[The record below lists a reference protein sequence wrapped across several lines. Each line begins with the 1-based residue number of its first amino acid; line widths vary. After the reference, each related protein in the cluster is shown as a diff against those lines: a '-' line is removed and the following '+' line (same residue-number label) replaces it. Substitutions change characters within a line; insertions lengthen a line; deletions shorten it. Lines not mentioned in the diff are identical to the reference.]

1 MQKEQYKFYVS
12 FPPYLQKGKSIPTIT
27 YAYII
32 ALIPTL
38 IAGIYYFRLDALEV
52 IGIAIVTALVCDA
65 GMEKFLRRDVTLRDG
80 HAVLTGLIFASLLS
94 PSISWW
100 VVVIGSASGV
110 IIGKQIF
117 GGLGN
122 NPFHPS
128 LVGWVMI
135 RLSWPNEF
143 LKWTEPFGGQIP
155 DPPLR
160 VLKFDGL
167 EAFMDYNYQLFDL
180 LIGRQAGGIGSVCV
194 LALLAGG
201 FYLLLRRLI
210 SWHIPVGLLGTV
222 FIFSGIF
229 WFLDKETYLH
239 PLLHLASGST
249 VLAAF
254 FIATDQVTSPLIRW
268 NQLAYGILIGALI
281 VIIRI
286 WGKYPD
292 GVVFAI
298 LLANTMTPLLNKIK
312 PRPYGVVR

>member
-1 MQKEQYKFYVS
+1 MQNEQYKFYVS
-12 FPPYLQKGKSIPTIT
+12 FPPYLQKGKSVSTIT
-27 YAYII
+27 HEYLI
-32 ALIPTL
+32 ALIPAL
-38 IAGIYYFRLDALEV
+38 IGGVYYFRWDALEV
-52 IGIAIVTALVCDA
+52 MGIAVVTALVCEV
-65 GMEKFLRRDVTLRDG
+65 GMEKFLRKDITAKDG
-80 HAVLTGLIFASLLS
+80 HAVLIGLLLASLLS
-94 PSISWW
+94 PSIPWW

-122 NPFHPS
+122 NPFHPA
-128 LVGWVMI
+128 LIGWVMI
-135 RLSWPNEF
+135 NLSWSDKF
-143 LKWTEPFGGQIP
+143 LDWIEPFGGQIP
-155 DPPLR
+155 DPPLH

-180 LIGRQAGGIGSVCV
+180 LIGRQAGGIGTVCIV
-194 LALLAGG
+194 ALLAGG
-201 FYLLLRRLI
+201 VYLILKRMI
-210 SWHIPVGLLGTV
+210 SWHIPVGVLGAV

-229 WFLDKETYLH
+229 WFVDKETYLH
-239 PLLHLASGST
+239 PLFHLASGST

-268 NQLAYGILIGALI
+268 NQLAYGIIIGALI

-298 LLANTMTPLLNKIK
+298 LLANTITPLLNKIK